1 MKSMPERKNKL
12 NFRPLAVMLILAP
25 FISKA
30 YASDYF
36 NPALLERINEASDT
50 PDLKQFE
57 MGGQAEGAYYV
68 EIYVNDTYVDSAEVS
83 FRKNQSDDQ
92 AQLSPCLTA
101 DMLKRYGI
109 RTDALIREEDSE
121 NSCVDLSR
129 LPEASASLDFR
140 AQALRISVP
149 QAALV
154 SPVRGYVSPEKWDDG
169 LTAAIINY
177 SLSSSSNF
185 TRNGKG
191 NSGSTQY
198 ASLRPGL
205 NLGAWRLR
213 NYSTYLRDSGDK
225 GRWDSAYTYA
235 QRGIASL
242 KAQWIVGDA
251 NTPGEIFDSISF
263 RGTQLASD
271 DEMVPESLRGYAPV
285 VRGIARGDNAE
296 LTIRQNG
303 FVIYQSFLPAG
314 PFEIADLYP
323 TGGSGDLDVT
333 IRESDGSE
341 QHQIVPF
348 ASLPILQRA
357 GHLRYAFSAGQY
369 RSYENNVENSRVLQG
384 TLIYGLPAG
393 FTLYGG
399 MQAAKQYRSASLGGG
414 KNLGDWGALS
424 TDVTQSVNTMKKGDT
439 ARGQSMRVRYSKSL
453 ATSGTNIAI
462 AGYRYSTSGFYT
474 LNDALD
480 SRYSTNDFYFQERRR
495 NRAELTLT
503 QNLGDYAGYV
513 SASVVRQDYWGSNRK
528 TDSWSLGYANSLR
541 GVGFSLNYAFNKDVT
556 ASRQNKSDRLIS
568 LSMSIPLNLLSGT
581 TYAGYN
587 FSSSQAGGTNQN
599 VSLSGTALEGNSLSW
614 SVAQGYSSKGQGN
627 AGYTRANYKG
637 TYGELNGAYSYNAQ
651 GHNVNYGAQG
661 TIAIHSDGVTAGQSG
676 GETLA
681 LVKVPGASGV
691 RVNNQAGV
699 KTDYRGYALVP
710 FVSPYRNNE
719 LALST
724 ESLPDNVDVDVTSR
738 NVVPTRGALVRATY
752 SAKVGQR
759 ALITLT
765 RSDGKPV
772 PFGATVS
779 YGADGNN
786 AAIVGDQGEVY
797 LSGLNKKGQL
807 SVRWGKGTG
816 QQCNAGF
823 TLPDS
828 VQSLVEIVAV
838 CR

>member
-1 MKSMPERKNKL
+1 MKSIPEKKIKL
-12 NFRPLAVMLILAP
+12 KFKPLAIMLMLAP
-25 FISKA
+25 FISKG

-36 NPALLERINEASDT
+36 NPALLERVSEAGDT

-57 MGGQAEGAYYV
+57 SGGQAEGSYYV
-68 EIYVNDTYVDSAEVS
+68 EIYVNDIYVDSADVS
-83 FRKNQSDDQ
+83 FRKSPDDN
-92 AQLSPCLTA
+92 ARLSPCLTA
-101 DMLKRYGI
+101 EMLKRYGI
-109 RTDALIREEDSE
+109 RTGALTRDESSGE
-121 NSCVDLSR
+121 SCVDLSGI
-129 LPEASASLDFR
+129 PEASATLDFR

-149 QAALV
+149 QAALA
-154 SPVRGYVSPEKWDDG
+154 SPVRGYVSPDKWDDG

-177 SLSSSSNF
+177 SLSSSDSF
-185 TRNGKG
+185 ARSSKG

-205 NLGAWRLR
+205 NVGAWRLR
-213 NYSTYLRDSGDK
+213 NYSTYLRGSGDSG
-225 GRWDSAYTYA
+225 RWESAYTYA
-235 QRGIASL
+235 QRGITSL
-242 KAQWIVGDA
+242 KAQWTLGDTS
-251 NTPGEIFDSISF
+251 TPGEIFDSVSF

-314 PFEIADLYP
+314 PFEISDLYP

-369 RSYENNVENSRVLQG
+369 RSYENRVENSRILQG

-399 MQAAKQYRSASLGGG
+399 MQAADSYRSASLGGG
-414 KNLGDWGALS
+414 KNLGDWGAMS
-424 TDVTQSVNTMKKGDT
+424 ADVTQSVNTTKKGDT
-439 ARGQSMRVRYSKSL
+439 ARGQSMRARYSKSL
-453 ATSGTNIAI
+453 AATGTNIAI

-480 SRYSTNDFYFQERRR
+480 ARYGSSDFYYQERRR

-503 QNLGDYAGYV
+503 QNLGEYAGYV

-528 TDSWSLGYANSLR
+528 TDSWSLGYANSFR
-541 GVGFSLNYAFNKDVT
+541 SVGYSLNYAFNKDVS
-556 ASRQNKSDRLIS
+556 ASQQNKSDRLIS
-568 LSMSIPLNLLSGT
+568 LSLSVPLSLLSGT

-614 SVAQGYSSKGQGN
+614 SVAEGYSTKGQGN
-627 AGYTRANYKG
+627 TGYTRANYRG

-661 TIAIHSDGVTAGQSG
+661 TIAIHGDGITAGQSG

-691 RVNNQAGV
+691 RINNQSGV

-724 ESLPDNVDVDVTSR
+724 ESMPDDVDVDVTSR
-738 NVVPTRGALVRATY
+738 NVVPTRGALVRATF

-759 ALITLT
+759 ALITLK
-765 RSDGKPV
+765 RIDGKPV

-797 LSGLNKKGQL
+797 LSGLSKKGQL
-807 SVRWGKGTG
+807 NVRWGKGAG
-816 QQCNAGF
+816 QQCTAAF

-828 VQSLVEIVAV
+828 GQSLVDIAAV